1 MEKTPKSLRLHIGFF
16 GKRNAGKSSVV
27 NRIANQNISIVS
39 DVPGTTTDAVEKAI
53 ELIPLGAAVLI
64 DTAGIDDVGDLGQK
78 RIEKTKSVIDRT
90 DIGVIVSDNNGWDD
104 YEYEIAKILKDKN
117 IPVLSIINKCDIA
130 KIEEGKLNFIKENSN
145 EVLKLSAKETK
156 DVSSAFIEKLIKIL
170 PEEYI
175 DTPKII
181 ADKLPKS
188 ALVVLVIPVDKEAPK
203 GRLILPQV
211 QTLRELLDEGMQTLV
226 VRDTELAEGLK
237 SLNKKPDL
245 VITDSQAFKK
255 VNEIVP
261 KNIYLTSFSILFA
274 GLKGDLNTF
283 YNSTCAID
291 NLENGSKILVCE
303 SCTHH
308 SVDDDIAKVKIPKL
322 LRTKTGKEL
331 VFEYLSSHDFCS
343 NPSDYDLI
351 IHCGACM
358 TNRREILSRI
368 SKCKETN
375 TPITNY
381 GMTIAYCLGI
391 LPRAIEIFKDK
402 IR

>member
-145 EVLKLSAKETK
+145 EVLELSAKETK

>member
-104 YEYEIAKILKDKN
+104 YEYEIAKILKNKN

-145 EVLKLSAKETK
+145 EVLELSAKETK

-261 KNIYLTSFSILFA
+261 ENIYLTSFSILFA